1 MAVLKKIKFGNTTSN
16 IQFTE
21 VKPVSGGV
29 ITATPS
35 HTSLDDT
42 NNPEY
47 AIDLTIA
54 DDGTL
59 VKDNGALKVGTVPA
73 AQVSVAAGGHNPSA
87 AEPDGKTFVGDDVEE
102 VLTELNN
109 KIAEVGG
116 KAKSYKIVSVASP
129 ASTSYAE
136 YKIQEK
142 VGTGNWGDVNDSAA
156 IIVPKDNAFVTAQLG
171 HVGATADT
179 STGAITDGDGEDA
192 LLIEY
197 VNGSG
202 VYTLVAV
209 PIGEFLKEAEF
220 KDGLQVN
227 NGEVSVKIDSSSE
240 KDSQSTSADF
250 LTVSANGVKI
260 QGIKAEIDRK
270 IAALDVTDDNAV
282 AGQYVAAIQET
293 NGIVSVK
300 TRANVS
306 EAVLNNYAK
315 GTAPA
320 SLDIAATD
328 TINQALAK
336 LEHQV
341 DAAEAAAQAHHS
353 VVAKDANAGHL
364 TLTTST
370 NNDDATVYTIGEN
383 DIASATDLT
392 AEVTRAKNAE
402 SAIDTA
408 VGLTKAA
415 DSSETRTW
423 TPTDNYG
430 GSTTSVKDNMQA
442 IDAQLKTV
450 SDNLANIKYNVVGTT
465 LILSGITQDSNL
477 TA

>member
-1 MAVLKKIKFGNTTSN
+1 MAVLKKIKFGSTTSN

-35 HTSLDDT
+35 HTSLEDEK
-42 NNPEY
+42 NPEY

-54 DDGTL
+54 NDGTL
-59 VKDNGALKVGTVPA
+59 VKNNGALKVGTVPA
-73 AQVSVAAGGHNPSA
+73 AQVSVAAGGHT
-87 AEPDGKTFVGDDVEE
+87 PDTEDDKKFLGDDVEE
-102 VLTELNN
+102 VLTELND

-116 KAKSYKIVSVASP
+116 KAKSYKIVSVTP
-129 ASTSYAE
+129 STSTNLAE

-142 VGTGNWGDVNDSAA
+142 VGSDGTWSDVSGSATIA
-156 IIVPKDNAFVTAQLG
+156 VPKDQHLKSVELVNQRP
-171 HVGATADT
+171 ADT
-179 STGAITDGDGEDA
+179 EQGETDP
-192 LLIEY
+192 
-197 VNGSG
+197 VSG
-202 VYTLVAV
+202 Q
-209 PIGEFLKEAEF
+209 FLKYTYVLNDGTESDVYVDVSVFLTQSEF
-220 KDGLQVN
+220 GYGLQVSSA
-227 NGEVSVKIDSSSE
+227 GVVSVKIDTASE
-240 KDSQSTSADF
+240 KDSENADF
-250 LTVSANGVKI
+250 LTVGADGVKI
-260 QGIKAEIDRK
+260 QGIKDEINRK
-270 IAALDVTDDNAV
+270 IAALDVTTDAALN
-282 AGQYVAAIQET
+282 GQYVAAIQET
-293 NGIVSVK
+293 DGIVSVK

-364 TLTTST
+364 TLATST
-370 NNDDATVYTIGEN
+370 NGEGATVYTIGEN
-383 DIASATDLT
+383 NIASASDLT

-415 DSSETRTW
+415 DPSETRTW
-423 TPTDNYG
+423 RPTTNYG